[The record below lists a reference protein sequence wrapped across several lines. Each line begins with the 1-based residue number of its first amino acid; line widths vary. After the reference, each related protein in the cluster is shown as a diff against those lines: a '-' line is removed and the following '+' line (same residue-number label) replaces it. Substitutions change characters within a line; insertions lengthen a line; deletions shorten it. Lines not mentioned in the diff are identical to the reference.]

1 MPDGLMQIW
10 GKIKGF
16 WQELEKGQK
25 TRLFLTAGVI
35 IAAVIIS
42 LLLVLKTTYV
52 PLLESGNDYDL
63 QAIVEYLDSKGI
75 NYKKGSNQIYVD
87 SSQKQD
93 IEFDL
98 ASEVGVISPNVI
110 FDQSWSK
117 LSLTVTEEDK
127 EKLWKQFE
135 QTNLVYKLKKF
146 ENVLDASVQ
155 FTKPEKTYWAYRSES
170 EDKGSAFV
178 SLKTKGTLTPGQVD
192 AATRVVA
199 ASIGIPEENITIV
212 DEYLNPLNISQRDSH
227 VGMANSQE
235 EMRRNRELELEK
247 KVYNHFKVGVAQN
260 ANFDTMSI
268 SVSAKLDFDVLN
280 STEKQYTA
288 PDSEDQGYSKVVET
302 MEEKM
307 QSGQAGQ
314 VPGIDANP
322 GTATYQM
329 GSTGV
334 TSSTREQSLE
344 ERIFNERQIQSSKAL
359 GDLIAEDTKASI
371 TLWYGHR
378 VENADTLTNE
388 YIEQIKQD
396 AGYAMGIPTNNIS
409 VSIQRLVPDVVA
421 EIETGMKVSSFVEQY
436 GLYLLMAVLLIMMV
450 VILAPRKKKEA
461 SPESEAAGEAALA
474 GSPYTVSARI
484 GQDLP
489 DLEFDEKDEYR
500 IQIAK
505 FIKSKPEA
513 VAQLLRNWLSD
524 DWE

>member
-1 MPDGLMQIW
+1 MPDGLTQIW
-10 GKIKGF
+10 DKIKKF
-16 WQELEKGQK
+16 WEELEKEQK

-35 IAAVIIS
+35 IAAVIIT
-42 LLLVLKTTYV
+42 LFFVLRTTYV

-63 QAIVEYLDSKGI
+63 QAIVEHLDSKGV
-75 NYKKGSNQIYVD
+75 NYKKGTNQIYVD
-87 SSQKQD
+87 SRQKQD

-117 LSLTVTEEDK
+117 LSLTTTEEDK

-178 SLKTKGTLTPGQVD
+178 SLKTKGTLTPEQVD

-212 DEYLNPLNISQRDSH
+212 DEYLNPLNISQRDST

-247 KVYNHFKVGVAQN
+247 KVYNHFKVGIAQN
-260 ANFDTMSI
+260 AYFDTMSV

-288 PDSEDQGYSKVVET
+288 PDSEDQGYAKVIESI
-302 MEEKM
+302 EEKM
-307 QSGQAGQ
+307 QNGQAGQ
-314 VPGIDANP
+314 VPGLDANP

-329 GSTGV
+329 GSAGN
-334 TSSTREQSLE
+334 SNYTREQSLE

-359 GDLIAEDTKASI
+359 GDLIADETKASI

-378 VENADTLTNE
+378 VETADSLTNE

-396 AGYAMGIPTNNIS
+396 AGNAMGIPTSNIS
-409 VSIQRLVPDVVA
+409 VSIQKLVPDVVA
-421 EIETGMKVSSFVEQY
+421 EIESSMKLSSFVEQY
-436 GLYLLMAVLLIMMV
+436 GLYL
-450 VILAPRKKKEA
+450 ILAALLVIMIIILVPRKKKVVSQEA
-461 SPESEAAGEAALA
+461 VAMAEAALA
-474 GSPYTVSARI
+474 GSPYTVPDRK
-484 GQDLP
+484 GKTLP
-489 DLEFDEKDEYR
+489 DLEFEEKDEYR
-500 IQIAK
+500 SQIGK
-505 FIKSKPEA
+505 FIKTKPDA